1 MPWHQGDKEMGK
13 KKLKKLIET
22 TFGSLKQSEIKEGQE
37 SEANVW
43 TASIWKLDKINLNG
57 RVYPTTL
64 AQRLINENKATPVCD
79 GHEPDYHSEFI
90 NYRAV
95 AKEPKIIDGELV
107 VTIKVIDEKYNEL
120 LLRLLKEGI
129 GIGVS
134 SVGYGSC
141 DRDGVIDDKSY
152 ELVRYCDF
160 VTSPAG
166 EVYAEPQDADNEDD
180 DENEKDNDNSE
191 SESVDLPGEESVDSE
206 LAEEISRITKA
217 REIRISRGC
226 KK

>member
-1 MPWHQGDKEMGK
+1 MKK
-13 KKLKKLIET
+13 KKLVET
-22 TFGSLKQSEIKEGQE
+22 VFNSLKPVKITEGQE
-37 SEANVW
+37 SESNIW

-64 AQRLINENKATPVCD
+64 AKRIINENKSTPVCD
-79 GHEPDYHSEFI
+79 GHDPDYHSEFS
-90 NYRAV
+90 NFKAV
-95 AKEPKIIDGELV
+95 AKEPRIEDGELV

-120 LLRLLKEGI
+120 LLQLMKEGV

-166 EVYAEPQDADNEDD
+166 EVYAEPQSQDIEDETDANSS
-180 DENEKDNDNSE
+180 EN
-191 SESVDLPGEESVDSE
+191 ESVDSSGEESTDSE
-206 LAEEISRITKA
+206 LVEEISRIKTA
-217 REIRISRGC
+217 REIRISQRVE
-226 KK
+226 